1 MLCIIVGKLLGI
13 QNTLIEV
20 PNVVDQT
27 TAACAFSIA
36 NVESAF
42 IVKFFAVPDNIYENH
57 CFFVPTGTKFRN
69 ISFLVLLFVQKLQHS
84 VGQSEACI
92 RVVFDKVFK

>member
-1 MLCIIVGKLLGI
+1 MLCIVVRKAVCF

-27 TAACAFSIA
+27 AAARAFPVT

-42 IVKFFAVPDNIYENH
+42 IVKFLAVLDD
-57 CFFVPTGTKFRN
+57 
-69 ISFLVLLFVQKLQHS
+69 ISLLMLFFVQKLQNS

-92 RVVFDKVFK
+92 RVVFDKAFK